1 MRKVIAAEPSMPD
14 LLAVAPERRWRRGIV
29 TAVHYMV
36 IEKLRMPPDRRHPQA
51 EAQECA
57 SGAGVDDAGVLLGL
71 LQPQQDRS
79 RLL

>member
-1 MRKVIAAEPSMPD
+1 MPD
-14 LLAVAPERRWRRGIV
+14 LLALAPERRWRRGIV
-29 TAVHYMV
+29 TTVHYMIV
-36 IEKLRMPPDRRHPQA
+36 EKLGMPPDRRHPQA
-51 EAQECA
+51 EPQECA